1 MLVIGGGFNCN
12 VISLTTGAS
21 TGGLLLRTHNHTRAN
36 TRASTHTR
44 TIPPLLHLPG
54 ATLHESTRSG
64 RVRCVA
70 LSPTGDYVLAGGFDN
85 MVTVQLV
92 GGGAEMQSFDATA
105 FFDHEQDD
113 PLGRPPKPL
122 PRSEVRGSLAGS
134 VRSSSSAAHSSR
146 PASARTGA
154 QAIHRDRDRV
164 RGHCEQL
171 AIVVRP
177 LLCSGFMMIAD
188 GHTRASTVV
197 RQGCRLVSPFL
208 RSCVAM

>member
-1 MLVIGGGFNCN
+1 MATQDSCARRIATSPKRRRASAIADRLLRLAVQGGVAFCREGTMLVIGGGFNCN

-134 VRSSSSAAHSSR
+134 VRSSSSCLMSR
-146 PASARTGA
+146 CA
-154 QAIHRDRDRV
+154 
-164 RGHCEQL
+164 
-171 AIVVRP
+171 
-177 LLCSGFMMIAD
+177 
-188 GHTRASTVV
+188 
-197 RQGCRLVSPFL
+197 
-208 RSCVAM
+208 CVAASRHQIDHR